1 MTARSRAALVA
12 LLALVVLIAAVR
24 APVAY
29 ADADPPSD
37 VLFQQDIY
45 LPYGPKP
52 QAALVTKLRGAVAA
66 TKRAHRPVR
75 VALIASRLD
84 LGGVPALFG
93 KPALYARFLGAEL
106 QFVFHGT
113 LLVVMPQGFGVSR
126 GGRELRSAEAWAR
139 PIRIGQ
145 GADGLA
151 QAAIAALHRIR

>member
-1 MTARSRAALVA
+1 MTARSRAAVVA
-12 LLALVVLIAAVR
+12 LFTLIVSIAAAG
-24 APVAY
+24 APVAH

-52 QAALVTKLRGAVAA
+52 QAVLVTKLRGAVAA
-66 TKRAHRPVR
+66 TKGAHRPVK

-84 LGGVPALFG
+84 LGGVPTLFG
-93 KPALYARFLGAEL
+93 KPTLYARFLGAEL

-126 GGRELRSAEAWAR
+126 GGRELRSAEASAR
-139 PIRIGQ
+139 SVRIEQ
-145 GADGLA
+145 GPDGLA
-151 QAAIAALHRIR
+151 RAAIAALHRLR